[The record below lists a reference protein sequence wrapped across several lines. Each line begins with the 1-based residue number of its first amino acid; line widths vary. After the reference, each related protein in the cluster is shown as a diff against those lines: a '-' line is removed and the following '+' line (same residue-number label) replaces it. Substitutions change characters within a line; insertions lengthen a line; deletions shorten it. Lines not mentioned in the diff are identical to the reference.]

1 MNERTMHA
9 YVARSEVVIEIE
21 VTLDRLQLRRRQPRR
36 EAAHDVLVV
45 VQDRRLRLLL
55 ASIHTYGQQ

>member
-1 MNERTMHA
+1 
-9 YVARSEVVIEIE
+9 VVIEIE